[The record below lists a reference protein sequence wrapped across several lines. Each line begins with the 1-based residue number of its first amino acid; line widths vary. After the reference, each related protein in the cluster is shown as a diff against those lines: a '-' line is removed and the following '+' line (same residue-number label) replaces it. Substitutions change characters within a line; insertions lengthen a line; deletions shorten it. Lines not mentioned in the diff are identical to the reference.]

1 MRLIYVNEV
10 ILDDLGRTNSIS
22 WKTFKAML
30 RGRERDRRR
39 QRIRRTR
46 RRKRRKKKKN
56 FLWDAASV
64 LAFPFLVAL
73 PTGFGLA

>member
-1 MRLIYVNEV
+1 M
-10 ILDDLGRTNSIS
+10 DDLGKTNSNS

-46 RRKRRKKKKN
+46 RRNRRKKRRKISCGMQLQ
-56 FLWDAASV
+56 FWL
-64 LAFPFLVAL
+64 FPSW
-73 PTGFGLA
+73 